1 MGQATGILLRERI
14 IQLKQEG
21 LTLAKISEDLS
32 LTYSNVR
39 SIWGRYQKEG
49 ELGLQTCYSNCG
61 KPKPSPDN
69 VVYRASLWLKH
80 LHSQWGAPRI
90 HAGLQSRYGS
100 NIPTIRTLNRW
111 YKDAQLTKPQSKIN
125 RVVIGKSTAVHNI
138 WQVDAKENLTLAD
151 GQQCCYL
158 TIVDEKSGAWLASLV
173 FPLWS
178 YLSSTPWGI

>member
-14 IQLKQEG
+14 IELKQG
-21 LTLAKISEDLS
+21 GYTLEKISEELS

-39 SIWGRYQKEG
+39 TIWGRYQQNG
-49 ELGLQTCYSNCG
+49 LSGLQTSYINCG
-61 KPKPSPDN
+61 KSKPSQDN

-80 LHSQWGAPRI
+80 LHSEWGTPRI

-111 YKDAQLTKPQSKIN
+111 YKDAQITKPRSKIN
-125 RVVIGKSTAVHNI
+125 REVIGKSTAVHNI
-138 WQVDAKENLTLAD
+138 WQVDAKENFTLGD
-151 GQQCCYL
+151 GQESCYL

-173 FPLWS
+173 FPLWT
-178 YLSSTPWGI
+178 YLSGTT